1 MTGISIRVCSFS
13 RLAKLVFSGVCSA
26 RMLSPWNVQVV
37 TVACVKW
44 LQGFKTWNMW
54 TWRPWSLFK
63 PREHSCMGD
72 ILMQSDKD
80 AGHRLS
86 FSLSPPLFLSIM
98 HGFRNSHTNRRTAW
112 WGPWN
117 VIMSLPCER
126 SMKWW
131 ERPWRLT
138 GSRSW
143 LLWGGDWSRKWHH
156 NRLSLSLFVTRAFS
170 LLHVFLTQV
179 HFLTPNASPR
189 RTQTTTKILKS
200 SQLSLC
206 SHCRLPG
213 ADSELIQH
221 NWEIKT
227 HKSLHLTTSVLWLGQ
242 DASEQTLVPGLDL
255 GHQLGVV
262 LSKCSALIAWRGGSG
277 PSNSLLGGSYQFI
290 STRAITPQFALLGLT
305 L

>member
-1 MTGISIRVCSFS
+1 MRACMRVFVP
-13 RLAKLVFSGVCSA
+13 RLAKLVFSGVCRAHGST
-26 RMLSPWNVQVV
+26 PWMVQVV
-37 TVACVKW
+37 TVARVKW
-44 LQGFKTWNMW
+44 LQRSKTWNMW

-98 HGFRNSHTNRRTAW
+98 RGFRNSHTNRRTAW

-131 ERPWRLT
+131 ESPWRLT
-138 GSRSW
+138 GSGSW
-143 LLWGGDWSRKWHH
+143 LLWGGNRSRKWHH
-156 NRLSLSLFVTRAFS
+156 NRFSVFLFLTWAFS
-170 LLHVFLTQV
+170 LLHFCLT
-179 HFLTPNASPR
+179 HTCSDSNASPR
-189 RTQTTTKILKS
+189 RAQTTTQILKS

-206 SHCRLPG
+206 SHCRLPRAG
-213 ADSELIQH
+213 SELIQH

-227 HKSLHLTTSVLWLGQ
+227 HKSLHLTTSVLREGR
-242 DASEQTLVPGLDL
+242 VP
-255 GHQLGVV
+255 VNR
-262 LSKCSALIAWRGGSG
+262 LSCRV
-277 PSNSLLGGSYQFI
+277 
-290 STRAITPQFALLGLT
+290 
-305 L
+305 